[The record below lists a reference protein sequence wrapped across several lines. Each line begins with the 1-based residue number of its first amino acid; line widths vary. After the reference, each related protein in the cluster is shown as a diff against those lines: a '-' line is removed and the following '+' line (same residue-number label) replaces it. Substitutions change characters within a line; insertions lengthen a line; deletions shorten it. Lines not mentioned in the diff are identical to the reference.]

1 MRSTSRGG
9 FCMAARVAVV
19 VIAAAVATCSSAS
32 GRELHPMIVG
42 GQPAPVGSFGM
53 MAFVAYFVGTTP
65 EFVCSGT
72 VVSSDVVLTAGH
84 CGEDTTTGIA
94 YQAAGYRIVTSSL
107 DWTSTATRQI
117 SNVSQ
122 VIVNPGYSPAT
133 GDSDAAMLVLSTPT
147 TAPAI
152 ALASDPGDVT
162 LLEPGTGGEIAG
174 WGATAVAPLTA
185 QLQWGQDVVQD
196 PAYCVQQAGQLG
208 GVFNSG
214 DQVCAIDAPT
224 DADGACNGDS
234 GGPLV
239 VQRPDSTWVEV
250 GVINRGPTDCSTG
263 KPDFFTRAD
272 AIYSWVQSWISIERP
287 LPAPPPAPAP
297 SSPPPTPPAPPAARP
312 SAGIYRGQTS
322 QHRNVSL
329 RVGSSGGA
337 LSALRFGF
345 RLRCTQHPAL
355 FHVIAPI
362 AGSLPHWSLSK
373 ANGLGFGRTFYNASG
388 TRYQV
393 SGLFTTTGA
402 VSGTLKASRRAS
414 QYGACTSGL
423 VHWHAALTG

>member
-1 MRSTSRGG
+1 MTSTSSGG
-9 FCMAARVAVV
+9 FSMAVRVAVV

-32 GRELHPMIVG
+32 ARELHPMIVG

-72 VVSSDVVLTAGH
+72 VVSSNVVLTAGH

-122 VIVNPGYSPAT
+122 VIVYPGYSPAT
-133 GDSDAAMLVLSTPT
+133 GDRDAAMLVLSTPT

-174 WGATAVAPLTA
+174 WGATAAAPLTA

-196 PAYCVQQAGQLG
+196 PAYCLQQAGQLG
-208 GVFNSG
+208 GAFNSG

-239 VQRPDSTWVEV
+239 VQRADSTWVEV
-250 GVINRGPTDCSTG
+250 GVISRGPTDCSTG
-263 KPDFFTRAD
+263 EPDFFTRARCD
-272 AIYSWVQSWISIERP
+272 LLVGSQLDLDREATTRSPACSRAKLAFANPTSAAGGWHLPRSDE
-287 LPAPPPAPAP
+287 PAPERLASCRQLGGRADRPQVRVSTHMHAAPGTVLRDRSDRGEPPALEPLQ
-297 SSPPPTPPAPPAARP
+297 
-312 SAGIYRGQTS
+312 GQ
-322 QHRNVSL
+322 R
-329 RVGSSGGA
+329 A
-337 LSALRFGF
+337 
-345 RLRCTQHPAL
+345 RLRPDL
-355 FHVIAPI
+355 
-362 AGSLPHWSLSK
+362 L
-373 ANGLGFGRTFYNASG
+373 
-388 TRYQV
+388 
-393 SGLFTTTGA
+393 
-402 VSGTLKASRRAS
+402 
-414 QYGACTSGL
+414 
-423 VHWHAALTG
+423 